1 MGLVE
6 TLRASEIHQRPGL
19 DDWRYILGAMETI
32 FRAGSFTAA
41 GELIAALSR
50 LADER
55 DHHPEVDLRY
65 PDRVHVVLST
75 HVAGGVTERD
85 LDMAREVSR
94 VAAAAGCTSEPVAVA
109 GREVAIDALDIDAV
123 RPFWQAVLG
132 YREGPSARHG
142 QVIDIVDPLRIGPP
156 FWFQQMD
163 KPRTERNRF
172 HIDVTVPPE
181 LAEERIQA
189 ALAVGGR
196 LVSDSAARAFWVL
209 ADAEGNEAC
218 ICTWQDRD

>member
-1 MGLVE
+1 ME

-41 GELIAALSR
+41 GELIASLSR

-85 LDMAREVSR
+85 LDMARAVSR
-94 VAAAAGCTSEPVAVA
+94 LAAESPCTAEPAVVA
-109 GREVAIDALDIDAV
+109 GREVAIDAMDIDAV

-132 YREGPSARHG
+132 YREGPSARSG
-142 QVIDIVDPLRIGPP
+142 QVIDLVDPLRIGPP

-163 KPRTERNRF
+163 EPRTERSRF
-172 HIDVTVPPE
+172 HIDITVPPE
-181 LAEERIQA
+181 VAEDRIRA
-189 ALAVGGR
+189 ALDAGGHM
-196 LVSDSAARAFWVL
+196 VNESHARAFWVL
-209 ADAEGNEAC
+209 ADVEGNEAC